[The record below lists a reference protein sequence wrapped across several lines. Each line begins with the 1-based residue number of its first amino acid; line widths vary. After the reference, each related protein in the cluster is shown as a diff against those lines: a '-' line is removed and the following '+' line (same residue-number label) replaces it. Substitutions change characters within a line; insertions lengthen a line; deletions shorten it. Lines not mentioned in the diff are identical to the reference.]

1 MSGFLSSKALKFLIG
16 GAVAAGLNLVLIFL
30 MIEKLDFSSAVL
42 RNTANAISM
51 EFSLIASFLI
61 YKFWVW
67 PGGSW
72 KIKDLICKQL
82 LLYHFS
88 AGVALLLRIFIIF
101 PVLDWLEINYIINT
115 LVGIVASAT
124 INYIISD
131 SLVFNSSV
139 PVPRNPAPRN
149 NKFGHLG
156 NGFYPPE
163 GLGPALLQKSKPLV
177 AKEGYGCSNML
188 SIIIPAHNEEGCIV
202 STVNAIADT
211 MTAENIHY
219 EIVVVNDNSRDRTGD
234 LLHRLSLDNDNL
246 RYINNYYPNGFGFAI
261 RCGLENFRGDA
272 VAIVMADGS
281 DSPADIV
288 RYYYQLQ
295 KGYDCVFGSRFI
307 KGGRVVDYPLHKL
320 IINRL
325 ANLFIQ
331 IIFGLRFNDFT
342 NAFKIYRREVI
353 EGISPLISH
362 HFNLTVEIPLKAV
375 VRGYSYSVMPIFWQ
389 NRQTG
394 VSKLK
399 IKEMGSRYLF
409 IVLCIW
415 LEKMLSRG
423 DYHRSNDKRMARIN
437 G

>member
-1 MSGFLSSKALKFLIG
+1 MNRLFSSKALKFLIG
-16 GAVAAGLNLVLIFL
+16 GVVAAGLNLALIFL
-30 MIEKLDFSSAVL
+30 MIEKLGFNSAVL

-51 EFSLIASFLI
+51 ELSLIASFLI
-61 YKFWVW
+61 YRYWVW

-72 KIKDLICKQL
+72 SLKNLIFKQL
-82 LLYHFS
+82 PLYHFS
-88 AGVALLLRIFIIF
+88 AGAALLLRLFMIF
-101 PVLDWLEINYIINT
+101 PILDWLGINYIVNT
-115 LVGIVASAT
+115 LIGVVASAA
-124 INYIISD
+124 INYVLSD
-131 SLVFNSSV
+131 SLVFKTSPST
-139 PVPRNPAPRN
+139 PRNPTVKN
-149 NKFGHLG
+149 SGLKHL
-156 NGFYPPE
+156 NDDFYPPE
-163 GLGPALLQKSKPLV
+163 GLGPALIQDHESLAAEERYSCSK
-177 AKEGYGCSNML
+177 ML
-188 SIIIPAHNEEGCIV
+188 SIVIPAHNEEDCIV

-211 MTAENIHY
+211 MATENIHY

-234 LLHRLSLDNDNL
+234 LLHGLSLDNGNL

-307 KGGRVVDYPLHKL
+307 KGGKVVDYPLHKL

-331 IIFGLRFNDFT
+331 VVFGLGFNDFT